1 MSLSYHRHLQRR
13 VKDLDKNIKSAQH
26 ELDALRE
33 SKDKRRE
40 DHASFLCLFSLAGT
54 DVISETQMFR
64 VQEALQANTKNLE
77 DVFRSGERQSNSLEI
92 LQVSE
97 GTSGRLLQKQTL
109 PWLGYSFGH
118 TRI

>member
-1 MSLSYHRHLQRR
+1 

-33 SKDKRRE
+33 S
-40 DHASFLCLFSLAGT
+40 T

-92 LQVSE
+92 LQAILS
-97 GTSGRLLQKQTL
+97 GTLAFELLDRVT
-109 PWLGYSFGH
+109 GEV
-118 TRI
+118 